1 MIQVLKIGNKRIL
14 FKPSMKGGMLKG
26 EEEEEGQIVTK
37 GTQPISIREKET
49 SRHEEREEEPEPL
62 EDPNERMVPLITT
75 AEMQKSMNAVKP
87 KTPTIE
93 KRQMDRRGFLEDMKN
108 NLNLKNPI
116 QKNLFDNYSKIVS
129 KLELNENFMLQFEMV
144 DKFLNS
150 ARMFLQM
157 PDKMFREIFE
167 PNFSFLL
174 STLRE
179 IERRN
184 NREFKVSNN
193 FDKENYKKLI
203 FSLKIV
209 FTEEMRKDV
218 NDQYKTLRNV
228 EYQLTLQIL
237 DYVEKNEERLIKF
250 NEEKYIKQHESK
262 EKIEKLEKELLES
275 LPAKESSK
283 KKPTISESSKK
294 HYEEII
300 KAPEKEERIISHL
313 PEKARPE
320 ITESE
325 EDRQFREFNEH
336 RIRVNEKK
344 NKTKNKDYEPNY
356 NNLKIEL
363 QSIATSNSLGLGFA
377 FELACSG
384 SGLVSGLLKSI
395 TSDSSEIV
403 LTSVQNSLLSIQA
416 NISGVELNQLE
427 CFVYDLI
434 QLKNIIECKN
444 FNTNDYLLDINT
456 RRVIS
461 DGVIKTFTIRGRGPT
476 QTLPGMPITRTKFE
490 GNDGFLPIFIEKN
503 GKVTLYD
510 ILQQNPK
517 TGSEIGYTLTHHDQQ
532 VIFFWYTKNG
542 LISFNLTEDI
552 MRNRESYTR
561 EHFGTTGTPLNTFTI
576 KPNLPIDEV
585 GHKGR
590 GLNYYIP
597 FDRLRYHNKL
607 V

>member
-14 FKPSMKGGMLKG
+14 FRPSMKGGMLKG
-26 EEEEEGQIVTK
+26 EEEEEQIVTS
-37 GTQPISIREKET
+37 GSQPFRFQVKEIYN
-49 SRHEEREEEPEPL
+49 EEEEEPPTEP
-62 EDPNERMVPLITT
+62 EE
-75 AEMQKSMNAVKP
+75 S
-87 KTPTIE
+87 IE
-93 KRQMDRRGFLEDMKN
+93 KLEEELRTLPEDTDEHKILKLEIKMKRTKAIIGTFEAMLKNAEKVKEILKSKDKFKEMSEEEARRKHEKAFNNLFELYQTALNKGFLNRDYKLSGTFSKTNLLRLLMTLSMTLFNDIQVDGFETKMLAQK
-108 NLNLKNPI
+108 LNLKNEQRQLNKLYDEIAEKREREKEKEI
-116 QKNLFDNYSKIVS
+116 QKSK
-129 KLELNENFMLQFEMV
+129 
-144 DKFLNS
+144 
-150 ARMFLQM
+150 
-157 PDKMFREIFE
+157 P
-167 PNFSFLL
+167 
-174 STLRE
+174 
-179 IERRN
+179 
-184 NREFKVSNN
+184 
-193 FDKENYKKLI
+193 
-203 FSLKIV
+203 
-209 FTEEMRKDV
+209 
-218 NDQYKTLRNV
+218 
-228 EYQLTLQIL
+228 
-237 DYVEKNEERLIKF
+237 
-250 NEEKYIKQHESK
+250 
-262 EKIEKLEKELLES
+262 
-275 LPAKESSK
+275 K
-283 KKPTISESSKK
+283 KKPTISEASQR
-294 HYEEII
+294 HYEELI
-300 KAPEKEERIISHL
+300 KAPEKEEAIISHL
-313 PEKARPE
+313 PEKSRPE

-336 RIRVNEKK
+336 RIRINEKK

-363 QSIATSNSLGLGFA
+363 QSIATSKSIGLGFA
-377 FELACSG
+377 FEEACTG
-384 SGLVSGLLKSI
+384 SGIVSGLLKSI

-403 LTSVQNSLLSIQA
+403 LTSVQNSLLDIQA
-416 NISGVELNQLE
+416 DVPGIELNQLE

-456 RRVIS
+456 RRVIYE
-461 DGVIKTFTIRGRGPT
+461 GVIKTFTIRGREPT
-476 QTLPGMPITRTKFE
+476 QTLPGIPITRTKFE

-517 TGSEIGYTLTHHDQQ
+517 TGAEIGYTLTHHDQQ

-552 MRNRESYTR
+552 MRNPESYTR